1 MSHSPKLADT
11 PDLAKAAEAFLLEV
25 SQAIAE
31 HQGATAESAKE
42 ITRAWM
48 RLAQEGLHR
57 TMAILDELLR
67 SESLPS
73 VAEIQ
78 SRILR
83 ENMDALVKDSFR
95 LAELASKA
103 AQEASTRLGVERS
116 YLSKLAHRGEPPD
129 YAADNE

>member
-11 PDLAKAAEAFLLEV
+11 PDLAKAAEAFLLEA
-25 SQAIAE
+25 SRAIAE

-42 ITRAWM
+42 ITREWM

-57 TMAILDELLR
+57 NMAILDELLR
-67 SESLPS
+67 AESLPS
-73 VAEIQ
+73 VTEIQ

-83 ENMDALVKDSFR
+83 ETMDALVEDSFR

-103 AQEASTRLGVERS
+103 AQEASTRLSVGRS
-116 YLSKLAHRGEPPD
+116 YMSKLAHMGEPPD
-129 YAADNE
+129 YSADNE